1 MRRRHL
7 LAMTVAC
14 VLLPAAARVAGA
26 GPLRVGAGRAE
37 FTKLLPAP
45 PTPPSGRFE
54 HERLFI
60 RAIVLDDGTTRAAL
74 INVDGAA
81 PASGRMR
88 AAEELK
94 CPIENVIISSTH
106 SHSANLSGV
115 PPGLQAAGRGGAQ
128 APAAPATPP
137 GAPAAGGRGAQQP
150 AATSPLDPFVVEAVR
165 QAAANLKEARMGFG
179 TGKSYLNVNRDAID
193 SKTRQWVQDAN
204 LDAPS
209 DKTVT
214 VIKFETP
221 AGEPI
226 AFYMNYAMHP
236 NNLYLGGINSADFPG
251 AAARYI
257 EQIYDDRVVA
267 VFSQGAEGD
276 QNPLY
281 LRASTAAQLER
292 GGQKYT
298 GQPLVRE
305 PVEAEIREGRRPM
318 VPLDRKAADAVE
330 KFIEAEGIM
339 FAEEVLRVAHSTAAT
354 PFTGHIVGMQ
364 KTLTC
369 AGRTKT
375 GGAREGG
382 PATYADGPDV
392 NIQIGMLG
400 IGSVGL
406 PWVNAEVYNL
416 IGQQVKAASPL
427 TKTLFVGLANG
438 QAPSGYIPTDEGF
451 SHQTFQA
458 LGSRLKP
465 GCAETGIRDT
475 MVDLLTQYAASSV
488 NTK

>member
-1 MRRRHL
+1 MRTRHV

-14 VLLPAAARVAGA
+14 ALLLVAVRVAAA

-54 HERLFI
+54 HERLFV

-106 SHSANLSGV
+106 SHSANLNGV
-115 PPGLQAAGRGGAQ
+115 PPGLQGAGRGAAQ
-128 APAAPATPP
+128 PPAAPAT
-137 GAPAAGGRGAQQP
+137 PAAGGRGAQPP
-150 AATSPLDPFVVEAVR
+150 AATSPLDSFVVEAVR
-165 QAAANLKEARMGFG
+165 QAAASLKEARIGFG
-179 TGKSYLNVNRDAID
+179 TGKSYLNVSRDAID
-193 SKTRQWVQDAN
+193 PKTRQWVQDAN
-204 LDAPS
+204 PDAPS

-236 NNLYLGGINSADFPG
+236 INLYLGGITSADYPG
-251 AAARYI
+251 AASRYI

-267 VFSQGAEGD
+267 VFTQGAEGD

-281 LRASTAAQLER
+281 LRASTAAQLQR
-292 GGQKYT
+292 GGQPYT

-305 PVEAEIREGRRPM
+305 PVESEIREGRRPM

-330 KFIEAEGIM
+330 KFVEAEGII
-339 FAEEVLRVAHSTAAT
+339 FAEEVLRVAHLTVAT

-369 AGRTKT
+369 PGRMKT

-400 IGSVGL
+400 IGPIGL
-406 PWVNAEVYNL
+406 PWINAEAYNL

-427 TKTLFVGLANG
+427 TKTMFVGMANG

-475 MVDLLTQYAASSV
+475 MVELLTQYANSSV
-488 NTK
+488 VSK